1 MGAARSWCAW
11 YILRSLRN
19 VAIIGE
25 EKGRRAVNDATTDSL
40 LEMLPRIAQL
50 VKKFLGATEGAN
62 ICLWMNEI
70 WN

>member
-1 MGAARSWCAW
+1 M
-11 YILRSLRN
+11 
-19 VAIIGE
+19 AIIGE

-62 ICLWMNEI
+62 IRLWMNEI